1 LAVFV
6 PSLTVKVR
14 LATPVCPGS
23 GVTVTVRLLPAP
35 PKTMSVVCTSS
46 GLSELPE
53 RVRFAAGV
61 SGSPMVNGMGTVAES
76 IAMIRLVRL
85 EMVGGRLTGL
95 TVTVK
100 ERETTLLLALP
111 SLTVTVI
118 VAEPEAE
125 VTGVNRIEPVALG
138 LV

>member
-1 LAVFV
+1 
-6 PSLTVKVR
+6 
-14 LATPVCPGS
+14 
-23 GVTVTVRLLPAP
+23 
-35 PKTMSVVCTSS
+35 M
-46 GLSELPE
+46 
-53 RVRFAAGV
+53 V
-61 SGSPMVNGMGTVAES
+61 SGMGTVAES